1 MNRKKIAY
9 FVILASVVLLILNI
23 TELNFENPAENRY
36 SGIVSNLLLLFAM
49 VLTIRDLNKNK
60 QN

>member
-23 TELNFENPAENRY
+23 TELNFENLAENRY
-36 SGIVSNLLLLFAM
+36 SGIVSNILLLLAM